1 MILTKNIMT
10 KEHLSGIL
18 RAVARHLAA
27 AGEVLITGRVLRD
40 GDNDSGKT
48 GKDGPKT

>member
-10 KEHLSGIL
+10 KEHLSEIL
-18 RAVARHLAA
+18 RAVVRHLAA
-27 AGEVLITGRVLRD
+27 AGEILITGRIIR
-40 GDNDSGKT
+40 DNDSGKT